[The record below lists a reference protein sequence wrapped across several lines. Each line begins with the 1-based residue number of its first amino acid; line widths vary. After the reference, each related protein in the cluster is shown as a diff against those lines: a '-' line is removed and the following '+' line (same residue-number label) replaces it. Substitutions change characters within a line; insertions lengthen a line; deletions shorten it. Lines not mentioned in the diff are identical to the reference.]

1 MQPMNDALVIL
12 PDDNNDGKADRIIEF
27 AKVHNPVGFEFWNGE
42 YWSHPVPTFFSSVT
56 TMGMIRPMNAM

>member
-27 AKVHNPVGFEFWNGE
+27 AKVHNPVGFEFWNGG
-42 YWSHPVPTFFSSVT
+42 VLVT
-56 TMGMIRPMNAM
+56 SGPGPSFPP